1 VGDRDYGRHG
11 SRPSSAILTVI
22 LPIVVLIVAIA
33 VVSGLVF
40 GGVLQGQEE
49 RTGPSSPSTTQ
60 RTILIEP

>member
-1 VGDRDYGRHG
+1 VGDRDHGREG

-22 LPIVVLIVAIA
+22 LPIAVLIVAIA
-33 VVSGLVF
+33 VVSGRVF

-49 RTGPSSPSTTQ
+49 RVGPSSSSTTL